1 MYQIVVRLVEY
12 FITVCNSRYTYRSCT
27 LDFEGLINSTDTKV
41 FVTSVEVT
49 SRVVFV
55 RVINRVVWWADVRSF
70 EKHPAS
76 SCSKTSIDHYAYITR

>member
-1 MYQIVVRLVEY
+1 VRFVGY
-12 FITVCNSRYTYRSCT
+12 FITVRNCRYTYRSCS
-27 LDFEGLINSTDTKV
+27 LDFESLINGTDTKG
-41 FVTSVEVT
+41 FVTSVAVT
-49 SRVVFV
+49 GRLVVV